1 MGRKVS
7 IGVVGSGGG
16 LGTIV
21 AGGSGNTLTTA
32 VTNQNLVI
40 DPNGTGITQII
51 GATQLNAQSELRL
64 ADADSSNYIALKAAG
79 TIASNY
85 TLTWPAATAAANG
98 YVLSTQTDGTLSWI
112 SLSSAG
118 VAVTDPGSSATVHY
132 PIFASNAG
140 AIYTTGQVTAMNNR
154 ANLAFV
160 PSTGEL
166 SSTAHLAANMY
177 GSAANSGTLTLRGT
191 TSATKATASVLMT
204 DGVASSTTAT
214 GTLVVT
220 GGVGVSGQITCTTI
234 SAGTVTETSS
244 ITLKENISPI
254 TNALGTVLSLVG
266 VTYDRRDGSSKDEA
280 GLIAEEVYKILPNLI
295 QLDIDGNP
303 HAIKYTKL
311 TAYLIE
317 AIKTLKDEIDSLKGN
332 A

>member
-1 MGRKVS
+1 
-7 IGVVGSGGG
+7 
-16 LGTIV
+16 
-21 AGGSGNTLTTA
+21 
-32 VTNQNLVI
+32 
-40 DPNGTGITQII
+40 
-51 GATQLNAQSELRL
+51 
-64 ADADSSNYIALKAAG
+64 
-79 TIASNY
+79 
-85 TLTWPAATAAANG
+85 
-98 YVLSTQTDGTLSWI
+98 LSWL

-132 PIFASNAG
+132 PIFATNSG
-140 AIYTTGQVTAMNNR
+140 SIYTTGQVTAMNNR

-166 SSTAHLAANMY
+166 TATAYKAADVY

-191 TSATKATASVLMT
+191 TSGTKATASILMT
-204 DGVASSTTAT
+204 DAVASTTTGT

-220 GGVGVSGQITCTTI
+220 GGIGVSGQITCGTI
-234 SAGTVTETSS
+234 NATTVTESSS
-244 ITLKENISPI
+244 ITLKENVSPI

-266 VTYDRRDGSSKDEA
+266 VTYDRRDGTSKDEA

-295 QLDIDGNP
+295 QLDTDGNP

-332 A
+332 V

>member
-1 MGRKVS
+1 
-7 IGVVGSGGG
+7 
-16 LGTIV
+16 LPNADGT
-21 AGGSGNTLTTA
+21 
-32 VTNQNLVI
+32 
-40 DPNGTGITQII
+40 
-51 GATQLNAQSELRL
+51 
-64 ADADSSNYIALKAAG
+64 
-79 TIASNY
+79 
-85 TLTWPAATAAANG
+85 NG
-98 YVLSTQTDGTLSWI
+98 YVLSTNGSGTLSWL

-118 VAVTDPGSSATVHY
+118 VAVTDAGSTATVHY
-132 PIFASNAG
+132 PIFATNAG
-140 AIYTTGQVTAMNNR
+140 SIYTTGQVTAMNNR

-177 GSAANSGTLTLRGT
+177 GSASNSGTLTLRGT
-191 TSATKATASVLMT
+191 TSATKATASILMT
-204 DGVASSTTAT
+204 DGVASSSTST

-220 GGVGVSGQITCTTI
+220 GGIGASGQITCATI
-234 SAGTVTETSS
+234 SATTVTETSS
-244 ITLKENISPI
+244 ITLKENVTPI

-266 VTYDRRDGSSKDEA
+266 VTYDRRDGTSKDEA

-295 QLDIDGNP
+295 QLDTEGNP

-317 AIKTLKDEIDSLKGN
+317 AIKTLKDEIDCLKGN